1 MTKHRARTSDEPAL
15 DPRVR
20 ELFAAAAA
28 PVETTSPLPGE
39 DEALAAFRR
48 SPQRTRM
55 SSRLPAPVSAKAAVA
70 AALGACMLLIGG
82 FGAAAAGI
90 LPGPAQQTA
99 STVLKTVGISVPAGE
114 GADKNG
120 RPEPTSG
127 DRVDKNTNPHGSEA
141 EVPPTADPGNQV
153 SQTAKNTPAH
163 GAHKGQDI
171 AGVGSD
177 GRANPGNH
185 GSAGEHHGQPPGS
198 HPNNGGTGP
207 ASGAANGQEHS
218 DGAAGHGT
226 AQANESSN
234 GTSSNGSGNGSAN
247 SGGSGDGPADH

>member
-55 SSRLPAPVSAKAAVA
+55 SSRLPAPVSARAAVA
-70 AALGACMLLIGG
+70 AALGAGLLLTGG

-99 STVLKTVGISVPAGE
+99 STVLKTVGISVPAGD
-114 GADKNG
+114 GADNNG
-120 RPEPTSG
+120 RPEQAPG
-127 DRVDKNTNPHGSEA
+127 DRADKNANPRGSEA
-141 EVPPTADPGNQV
+141 EVPPTADHGNQV
-153 SQTAKNTPAH
+153 SQTAKDTPAH

-198 HPNNGGTGP
+198 HPNSGGTGP

-218 DGAAGHGT
+218 DGAADHGT

-234 GTSSNGSGNGSAN
+234 GASSNASGN